1 MKPRTIVHVITRLD
15 HGGSAQNTMLTALG
29 HDRARFAPIVV
40 AGTADPHG
48 AQGGWAATEA
58 NVRRLEAAG
67 IACRLWP
74 ALTRPVRPV
83 NDLQA
88 LIRLVR
94 LFRHERPAV
103 IHTHTSKAG
112 ALGRLAGA
120 LAGIKT
126 IVHTPH
132 GHVYYGHFS
141 RPVSRLFLRIERRLA
156 RWTTR
161 LIALTEAERDEHLAW
176 GVGTR
181 EQFAVVPSGIDL
193 SRFQSLVGVRRPVPP
208 GLPVKPDAV
217 VVGSVG
223 WLTDVKGHRYLI
235 EALALVRA
243 EIPNLHLLLVGSGD
257 RRRGLEGL
265 VAQRGLADAVTF
277 AGERQDVPDCL
288 AALDVF
294 VLPSLNEGMGRA
306 LIEAMAAGRPVIA
319 SRVGGVPALIEER
332 RNGLLVPP
340 ADPAALARALR
351 ELLERPQ
358 WAKELG
364 GQASAAI
371 GARFSQRAMVEAIE
385 SVYEEALV
393 ETGWE

>member
-1 MKPRTIVHVITRLD
+1 MRPRRIVHVITRLD
-15 HGGSAQNTMLTALG
+15 HGGSAENTMLTALG

-40 AGTADPHG
+40 AGTADLHD
-48 AQGGWAATEA
+48 AQGGQGATEA
-58 NVRRLEAAG
+58 NRRRLEEAA
-67 IACRLWP
+67 IPCRLWP
-74 ALTRPVRPV
+74 ALTRPVRPAM
-83 NDLQA
+83 DLQA
-88 LIRLVR
+88 LVRLAR
-94 LFRHERPAV
+94 LFRRERPALV
-103 IHTHTSKAG
+103 HTHTSKAG
-112 ALGRLAGA
+112 ALGRLAAA
-120 LAGIKT
+120 LAGVET
-126 IVHTPH
+126 VVHTPH
-132 GHVYYGHFS
+132 GHVFYGHFT
-141 RPVSRLFLRIERRLA
+141 RPVSRAFVQVERTLA
-156 RWTTR
+156 KRTTR
-161 LIALTEAERDEHLAW
+161 LIALTEAERDEHLAR
-176 GVGTR
+176 GVGTPG
-181 EQFAVVPSGIDL
+181 QFAVVPSGIDL
-193 SRFQSLVGVRRPVPP
+193 ATFQSLVGVRRPAPP

-235 EALALVRA
+235 EAVARVRGA
-243 EIPNLHLLLVGSGD
+243 HPNLHLLLVGSGD
-257 RRRGLEGL
+257 RRRELEDL

-277 AGERQDVPDCL
+277 AGERRDVPACL

-351 ELLERPQ
+351 ELLRRPQ

-364 GQASAAI
+364 GAASMAI
-371 GARFSQRAMVEAIE
+371 GPRFGARAMVEAIE
-385 SVYEEALV
+385 SVYEDALA